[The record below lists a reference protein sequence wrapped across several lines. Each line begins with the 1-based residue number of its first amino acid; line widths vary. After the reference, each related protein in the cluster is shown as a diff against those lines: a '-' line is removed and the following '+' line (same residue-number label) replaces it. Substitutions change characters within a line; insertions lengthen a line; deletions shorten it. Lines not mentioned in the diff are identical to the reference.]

1 MRRKDRAINDHSEIE
16 AILGSSLICHLAMA
30 DGAEPYVVPLSF
42 AYADGSLYFH
52 CASQGRKLDILRKNP
67 RVCFNILISTGDAVK
82 AGDQPCDW
90 GIAFR
95 SVTGS
100 GNAVFVEDAGE
111 KKKALQAIVQRFDSR
126 DLPFNGH
133 DFSVTTVL
141 RVDIE
146 QMEGKAANQ

>member
-1 MRRKDRAINDHSEIE
+1 MRRKDRAITDHSEIE
-16 AILGSSLICHLAMA
+16 AILGSALICHLAMA
-30 DGAEPYVVPLSF
+30 DGTEPYVVPLSF

-52 CASQGRKLDILRKNP
+52 SASQGRKLDILRKNP
-67 RVCFNILISTGDAVK
+67 RVCFCAVLSSGDAVK
-82 AGDQPCDW
+82 GGDQPCDW

-95 SVTGS
+95 SVIGS
-100 GNAVFVEDAGE
+100 GTAVFVEDEGE
-111 KKKALQAIVQRFDSR
+111 KKKALQAIVKRFDSR